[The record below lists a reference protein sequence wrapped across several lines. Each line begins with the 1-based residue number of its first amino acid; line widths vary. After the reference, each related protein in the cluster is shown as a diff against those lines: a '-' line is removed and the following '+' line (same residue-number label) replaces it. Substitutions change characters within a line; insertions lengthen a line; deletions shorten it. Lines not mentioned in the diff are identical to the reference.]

1 MKVWKENIFQKHK
14 VIKSIVISRINTIW
28 YLLKDYNFSIFQAKD
43 LKDTN
48 DNYIQFFKYFKETS
62 IIHEDNS
69 MWSL

>member
-1 MKVWKENIFQKHK
+1 MAICQ
-14 VIKSIVISRINTIW
+14 
-28 YLLKDYNFSIFQAKD
+28 FSKLRD

-69 MWSL
+69 MWSLWLPIKKETSTNNTKRKIWINLKK

>member
-1 MKVWKENIFQKHK
+1 MAICQ
-14 VIKSIVISRINTIW
+14 
-28 YLLKDYNFSIFQAKD
+28 FSKLRD

-69 MWSL
+69 MWSLWLPIKKETSTNNIKRKIWINLKK